1 MFNVLQPAEL
11 EWALA
16 ALKEVEQR
24 DEAIMRQWQMRI
36 ERAEYEAALA
46 ERRYEQADLSNRLV
60 TGTLER
66 RWNEALTRLD
76 EIKTEAA
83 QFQGQKTRVAT
94 PEQKA
99 KVLALARDLPR
110 LWRAPDP
117 NPTGAPGCGRAPRT
131 VAARFP
137 RL

>member
-1 MFNVLQPAEL
+1 ATKDCISVHSDLLDAAISEELFKAFKPAEVEL
-11 EWALA
+11 ALA
-16 ALKEVEQR
+16 AVHELEQR
-24 DEAIMRQWQMRI
+24 DQALMRQWQMRI

-46 ERRYEQADLSNRLV
+46 ERRYEQADPSNRLV

-76 EIKTEAA
+76 DIKTESA

-110 LWRAPDP
+110 LWRA
-117 NPTGAPGCGRAPRT
+117 
-131 VAARFP
+131 
-137 RL
+137 